1 MSPLAR
7 FSSILEPS
15 LGPSWARLAPILG
28 HLGPLDGPKR
38 ALTEPSDVP
47 FTGRRLSCSVYGPGA
62 ILFRLRAG
70 CYLGAPHGPNCT
82 VILETVPK
90 RKGGRYNAPWA
101 SSIRP
106 PIVQM
111 GRGPCWTD
119 VLIPPKRFPRLTVP
133 AEARMDRPPSCRLK
147 IVKNLWFS
155 YDFGTFSLLDLIFH
169 NLNDKM
175 TPRSRREAFQIGSR
189 ASRHNF

>member
-1 MSPLAR
+1 MRRLGPHLSPSSREDDPKIASSSFPERFKSVKTQFLTPLPR
-7 FSSILEPS
+7 FSSILELS
-15 LGPSWARLAPILG
+15 LGPSWAHLAPILG

-47 FTGRRLSCSVYGPGA
+47 FTGRRLSCSVDGPGA

-82 VILETVPK
+82 VILKTVPK

-106 PIVQM
+106 PIVRWVE
-111 GRGPCWTD
+111 GR
-119 VLIPPKRFPRLTVP
+119 
-133 AEARMDRPPSCRLK
+133 ARPM
-147 IVKNLWFS
+147 I
-155 YDFGTFSLLDLIFH
+155 
-169 NLNDKM
+169 
-175 TPRSRREAFQIGSR
+175 
-189 ASRHNF
+189 